1 MDGPRD
7 FHTIEI
13 IQIEKGK
20 YHMISLIS
28 GIKYDT
34 NELIFK
40 TKADSQTQR
49 TDWWL
54 PMGRGWGSDGL
65 GGWALQVENIAPAMD
80 ATTRD
85 GQQGPTVQHRDYI

>member
-1 MDGPRD
+1 MDGTRD

-40 TKADSQTQR
+40 TKADS
-49 TDWWL
+49 
-54 PMGRGWGSDGL
+54 
-65 GGWALQVENIAPAMD
+65 
-80 ATTRD
+80 
-85 GQQGPTVQHRDYI
+85 